1 MKHATRLQKPLPA
14 MATGVDLTGLVLIAN
29 TFFNVL
35 GFISGWVTTFFNFAI
50 NLGLFF
56 LGEVA

>member
-1 MKHATRLQKPLPA
+1 MRHATRLNRPLPA
-14 MATGVDLTGLVLIAN
+14 KATALDLTGLVLLTN
-29 TFFNVL
+29 TLFNVL
-35 GFISGWVTTFFNFAI
+35 GYLTGWVTTFFNFAI